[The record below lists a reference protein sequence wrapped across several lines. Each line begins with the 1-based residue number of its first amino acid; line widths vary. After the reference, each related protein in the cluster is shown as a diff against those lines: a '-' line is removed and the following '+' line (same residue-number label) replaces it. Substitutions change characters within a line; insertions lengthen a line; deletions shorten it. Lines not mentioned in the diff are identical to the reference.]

1 MDSPTSGKQLG
12 SRLLPLLGTGLC
24 LLPGLHI
31 SPIYA
36 LESSPVML
44 ASQYQQQNDLADY
57 WISEK
62 LDGVRAYWDGQH
74 LRTRQGLVIQAP
86 EWFTEPLPN
95 IPLDGELW
103 IDRGRFAELS
113 GIVRQQQPND
123 QAWRK
128 VRYVLFD
135 LPAEPAVFS
144 LRKEKLAHLIQQ
156 TGTPWISKVEH
167 FQLSDPQALHIYLQK
182 ISHSGAEGLMLNH
195 KNALYQIGRS
205 DYLMKYK
212 LYEDAEAV
220 VLGYTQG
227 KGQFTGQMGAL
238 IVQLD
243 NGRQMKIGSGFS
255 KLERENPPPV
265 GSIITYRY
273 NGMTSTGL
281 PRFARF
287 IRMN

>member
-1 MDSPTSGKQLG
+1 MK
-12 SRLLPLLGTGLC
+12 
-24 LLPGLHI
+24 I
-31 SPIYA
+31 STAISSTFLSSAFFNCTFFSSAFYHDQALA

-44 ASQYQQQNDLADY
+44 ASQYQQQNDLSDY

-95 IPLDGELW
+95 ISLDGELW
-103 IDRGRFAELS
+103 IDRGRFSELS
-113 GIVRQQQPND
+113 GIVRQHQPDDHAWQQ
-123 QAWRK
+123 
-128 VRYVLFD
+128 VHYVLFD

-144 LRKEKLAHLIQQ
+144 TRKEKLNTLTQQ
-156 TGTPWISKVEH
+156 LNTPWINKVKH
-167 FQLSDPQALHIYLQK
+167 FQLSNPQALNIKLQEV
-182 ISHSGAEGLMLNH
+182 SRLGGEGLMLNH

-220 VLGYTQG
+220 VLGYTRG

-243 NGRQMKIGSGFS
+243 NGRQLKIGSGFS
-255 KLERENPPPV
+255 KQERENPPPV
-265 GSIITYRY
+265 GSTITYRY
-273 NGMTSTGL
+273 NGTTSTGL

-287 IRMN
+287 IRMH

>member
-1 MDSPTSGKQLG
+1 MK
-12 SRLLPLLGTGLC
+12 
-24 LLPGLHI
+24 I
-31 SPIYA
+31 STAISSTFLSSAFLNCTFFSSAFYHDQALA

-74 LRTRQGLVIQAP
+74 LRTRQGQVIQAP

-103 IDRGRFAELS
+103 IDRGRFSELS
-113 GIVRQQQPND
+113 GIVRQHQPND
-123 QAWRK
+123 KAWQQIH
-128 VRYVLFD
+128 YVLFD
-135 LPAEPAVFS
+135 LPTEPAVFS
-144 LRKEKLAHLIQQ
+144 TRKEKLNTLIQQ
-156 TGTPWISKVEH
+156 LNTPWINKVKH
-167 FQLSDPQALHIYLQK
+167 FQLPNPQALNIKLQQV
-182 ISHSGAEGLMLNH
+182 SRLGGEGLMLNH

-220 VLGYTQG
+220 VLGYTRG

-238 IVQLD
+238 IVQLS

-255 KLERENPPPV
+255 KQERENPPPV
-265 GSIITYRY
+265 GSTITYRY
-273 NGMTSTGL
+273 NGTTSTGL

-287 IRMN
+287 IRMH

>member
-1 MDSPTSGKQLG
+1 MK
-12 SRLLPLLGTGLC
+12 
-24 LLPGLHI
+24 I
-31 SPIYA
+31 STAISSTFLSSAFLNCTFFSSAFYHDQALA

-103 IDRGRFAELS
+103 IDRGRFSELS
-113 GIVRQQQPND
+113 GIVRQHQPND
-123 QAWRK
+123 KAWQQIH
-128 VRYVLFD
+128 YVLFD

-144 LRKEKLAHLIQQ
+144 TRKEKLNTLIQQ
-156 TGTPWISKVEH
+156 LNTPWINNVKH
-167 FQLSDPQALHIYLQK
+167 FQLPNSQALNIKLQQV
-182 ISHSGAEGLMLNH
+182 SRLGGEGLMLNH

-220 VLGYTQG
+220 VLGYTRG

-238 IVQLD
+238 IVLLG
-243 NGRQMKIGSGFS
+243 NGRQLKIGSGFS
-255 KLERENPPPV
+255 KQERENPPPV
-265 GSIITYRY
+265 GSTITYRY
-273 NGMTSTGL
+273 NGTTSTGL

-287 IRMN
+287 IRMH

>member
-1 MDSPTSGKQLG
+1 MK
-12 SRLLPLLGTGLC
+12 
-24 LLPGLHI
+24 I
-31 SPIYA
+31 STAISSTFLSSAFFNCTFFSSAFYHDQA
-36 LESSPVML
+36 LALVSSPVML
-44 ASQYQQQNDLADY
+44 ASQYQQQNDLSDY

-95 IPLDGELW
+95 ISLDGELW
-103 IDRGRFAELS
+103 IDRGRFSELS
-113 GIVRQQQPND
+113 GIVRQHQPDDHAWQQ
-123 QAWRK
+123 
-128 VRYVLFD
+128 VHYVLFD

-144 LRKEKLAHLIQQ
+144 TRKEKLNTLTQQ
-156 TGTPWISKVEH
+156 LNTPWINKVKH
-167 FQLSDPQALHIYLQK
+167 FQLSNPQALNIKLQEV
-182 ISHSGAEGLMLNH
+182 SRLGGEGLMLNH

-220 VLGYTQG
+220 VLGYTRG

-243 NGRQMKIGSGFS
+243 NGRQLKIGSGFS
-255 KLERENPPPV
+255 KQERENPPPV
-265 GSIITYRY
+265 GSTITYRY
-273 NGMTSTGL
+273 NGTTSTGL

-287 IRMN
+287 IRMH